1 MAASS
6 SGHSPTSGE
15 RSTAIRG
22 TSCRGLSTISSSD
35 TVTAISIAPKKSS
48 LSPPPQGMPS
58 RASAA
63 VKARIRDRGERM
75 RITMSSG
82 RTGRMTPP
90 SPCTGKPSSSSCR
103 MRRAA
108 KRASVSVR
116 SNRCSGVSSTLMT
129 CISVSRPA
137 ASA

>member
-15 RSTAIRG
+15 RSTEIRG

-48 LSPPPQGMPS
+48 RSPPPQGIPS

-63 VKARIRDRGERM
+63 VNAFIRVRGERIRM
-75 RITMSSG
+75 TISSG

-90 SPCTGKPSSSSCR
+90 SPCMGKPSSSSCR
-103 MRRAA
+103 IRWAV
-108 KRASVSVR
+108 KRASASVR
-116 SNRCSGVSSTLMT
+116 SNFCSGVSSTLMT

-137 ASA
+137 AAV